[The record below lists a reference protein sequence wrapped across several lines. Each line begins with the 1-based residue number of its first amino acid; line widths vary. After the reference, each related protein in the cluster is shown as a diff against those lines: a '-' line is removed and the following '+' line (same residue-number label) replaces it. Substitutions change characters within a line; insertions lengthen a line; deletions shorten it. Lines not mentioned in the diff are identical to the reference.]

1 MRQHLVNLIKKKK
14 NQKRNPWF
22 DELWNEISAK
32 PEYDPN
38 LTHFKIDSKVENVM
52 NVAVLY
58 RETFKQYSKAICP
71 QLTASCI
78 HSSFNGKNFFNNYIL
93 NAKGENCGISIFNF
107 KLKIALQIF
116 SQFLEVQRLIW
127 TVVGTPHRDM
137 PSTSWMRI
145 SSIGRLEP
153 GTTTMPT
160 PVSSWTRLLLHYE
173 REKKC
178 LEHLYSASLLSVFQ
192 LVSILTSQ

>member
-1 MRQHLVNLIKKKK
+1 MEDVSEESEVNLRQHLVNQIKKKK

-22 DELWNEISAK
+22 DELWNEISSK

-93 NAKGENCGISIFNF
+93 NAKGENCGISIL
-107 KLKIALQIF
+107 KLK
-116 SQFLEVQRLIW
+116 LI
-127 TVVGTPHRDM
+127 
-137 PSTSWMRI
+137 
-145 SSIGRLEP
+145 
-153 GTTTMPT
+153 
-160 PVSSWTRLLLHYE
+160 
-173 REKKC
+173 
-178 LEHLYSASLLSVFQ
+178 LLSRYSVNFWR
-192 LVSILTSQ
+192 VKG